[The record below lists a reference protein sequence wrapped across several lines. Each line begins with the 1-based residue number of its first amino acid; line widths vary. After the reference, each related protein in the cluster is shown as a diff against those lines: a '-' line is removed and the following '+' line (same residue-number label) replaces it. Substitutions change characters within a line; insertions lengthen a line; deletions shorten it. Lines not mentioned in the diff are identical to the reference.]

1 MTQRRQ
7 SPQRESGGEAP
18 APQSERSEPNSRAP
32 AEPAALALRME
43 DLTLWTAERVA
54 KFPRDHKFTIGDRL
68 LETCLEGTTLLVQA
82 SFVRDKLGLLAAA
95 SRGLVRARVLVRLA
109 ERLHLLSAAQ
119 RGHFA
124 VESDAIGRMLGGWTR
139 SQHARYSDDAGR

>member
-1 MTQRRQ
+1 MTQR
-7 SPQRESGGEAP
+7 PDREPGGGEAP
-18 APQSERSEPNSRAP
+18 ANPSERREPNRRP

-54 KFPRDHKFTIGDRL
+54 KMSRDHKFTVGDRL
-68 LETCLEGTTLLVQA
+68 LETCLEVTTLLVQA
-82 SFVRDKLGLLAAA
+82 SFLRDKLGLLAAA

-109 ERLHLLSAAQ
+109 ERLNLLSAAQ

-124 VESDAIGRMLGGWTR
+124 VESDTIGRMVGGWTR
-139 SQHARYSDDAGR
+139 SQHSRNDESAGR

>member
-1 MTQRRQ
+1 MTQRRL
-7 SPQRESGGEAP
+7 SPPKREPDGGEAP
-18 APQSERSEPNSRAP
+18 AGPSERCEPNPRAP

-43 DLTLWTAERVA
+43 DLTLWAAERVA
-54 KFPRDHKFTIGDRL
+54 KMSRGHTFTVGDRL
-68 LETCLEGTTLLVQA
+68 LETCLEVTTLLVQA
-82 SFVRDKLGLLAAA
+82 SFVRDKLRLLAAA

-124 VESDAIGRMLGGWTR
+124 VESDVLGRMRPAGGR
-139 SQHARYSDDAGR
+139 